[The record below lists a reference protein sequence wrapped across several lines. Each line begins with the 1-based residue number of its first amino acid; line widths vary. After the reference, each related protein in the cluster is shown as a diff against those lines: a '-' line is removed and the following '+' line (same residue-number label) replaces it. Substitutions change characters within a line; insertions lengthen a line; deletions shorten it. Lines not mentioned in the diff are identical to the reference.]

1 MRGVAHGDS
10 TAPYSGG
17 LSSDAAQSPAA
28 LSSPAAEGGGGHNN
42 LEQTIIYVRGV
53 SHKANQ

>member
-17 LSSDAAQSPAA
+17 QCSDAAQSPAA
-28 LSSPAAEGGGGHNN
+28 LSSPAAEGGGGW
-42 LEQTIIYVRGV
+42 V
-53 SHKANQ
+53 SQ